1 MKDAI
6 VTITLTE
13 RDSSAILGVLD
24 NAAENGE
31 LNDAFSVTIEHRR
44 HGSEDTPDGL
54 PDGLPDGGPLNIS
67 PLPDGLRARIAAES
81 AWLAS
86 VKGKK

>member
-54 PDGLPDGGPLNIS
+54 PDGGPLNIS

>member
-1 MKDAI
+1 MNHAI

-31 LNDAFSVTIEHRR
+31 LNDAFSVTIEHH
-44 HGSEDTPDGL
+44 HGSEDTPRMSRERIRW
-54 PDGLPDGGPLNIS
+54 PK
-67 PLPDGLRARIAAES
+67 RTARLLSTRRYSEI
-81 AWLAS
+81 
-86 VKGKK
+86 

>member
-1 MKDAI
+1 MNHAI

-31 LNDAFSVTIEHRR
+31 LNDAFSVTIEHH
-44 HGSEDTPDGL
+44 HGSKDTPD
-54 PDGLPDGGPLNIS
+54 
-67 PLPDGLRARIAAES
+67 
-81 AWLAS
+81 AS
-86 VKGKK
+86 L